1 MNGEMYQICSIA
13 AAAKKALREETSII
27 YTLAQ
32 YENRIEFQF
41 LPEKRIFGPKS
52 IKVDSVG
59 AWFDHCRKKGLSDI
73 KMMVPVQVKDRN
85 ILGFSNTTQ
94 SALICFFKNSQ
105 VSFFTSQWEFDAVQ
119 KGWNILY
126 TEQKW
131 ETLPQGKPRF
141 EDNTEK
147 SKAVLNDIEHLARA
161 IDCDGF
167 AGIFHDARSILE
179 GTPLPDSHGT
189 LQSGPCTIPLPQ
201 IPDSRL
207 PLFQAASTA
216 DVFGAMGSWNDTPP
230 CMAHEKGMDEE
241 YEALSSELLT
251 QIRLA
256 VLYAVNEWD
265 DEGRRE

>member
-1 MNGEMYQICSIA
+1 MNGEMYQICCIA

-32 YENRIEFQF
+32 YENRIEFQS
-41 LPEKRIFGPKS
+41 LPEKRIFGPKL
-52 IKVDSVG
+52 IKVNRVG
-59 AWFDHCRKKGLSDI
+59 AWFEHCRKKGLCDI

-85 ILGFSNTTQ
+85 
-94 SALICFFKNSQ
+94 
-105 VSFFTSQWEFDAVQ
+105 QWEFDAVQ

-131 ETLPQGKPRF
+131 EPLPPGK
-141 EDNTEK
+141 
-147 SKAVLNDIEHLARA
+147 
-161 IDCDGF
+161 
-167 AGIFHDARSILE
+167 
-179 GTPLPDSHGT
+179 PLPDSHGT
-189 LQSGPCTIPLPQ
+189 LQSGPRTIPLPQ
-201 IPDSRL
+201 IPDNRL
-207 PLFQAASTA
+207 PLFQAASIA